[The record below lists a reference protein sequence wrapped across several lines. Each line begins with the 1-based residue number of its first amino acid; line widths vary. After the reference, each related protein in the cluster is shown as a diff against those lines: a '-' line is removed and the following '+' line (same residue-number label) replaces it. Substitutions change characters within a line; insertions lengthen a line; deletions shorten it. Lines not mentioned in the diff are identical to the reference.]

1 MMASSPSPI
10 APRVTVVVPAFN
22 AAGFIEAALQSVRSQ
37 RYQDFEVIVVDD
49 KSADDTVARVERI
62 AGIDSRVSLMR
73 HDTNSGRPAVARNTG
88 IAAARGEFIAFL
100 DADDVWL
107 PWKLQDQVT
116 ILSRHGDLVLVY
128 SMFQSIGRLRRSDI
142 AYGVK
147 PLPFRAAV
155 SRADLERENVIP
167 CSSVVVRKDAVDA
180 AGGFDVDPQLAA
192 VEDYDLWLRLSARG
206 GIGLIPRIH
215 GLYRADAE
223 GISGRTDM
231 PSRVRYL
238 MRKRGIDAATYVQR
252 SRGRA
257 GRLFRGVVHDAVI
270 AAARVVEGLTRR
282 RMSAHI
288 PLVRQG
294 RDGRSSLSFG
304 RAPRQSHRTE

>member
-1 MMASSPSPI
+1 MMASSPSPA
-10 APRVTVVVPAFN
+10 APRVSVVVPAFN
-22 AAGFIEAALQSVRSQ
+22 AARFIETAIQSIRAQ

-49 KSADDTVARVERI
+49 RSEDDTIDRVERI
-62 AGIDSRVSLMR
+62 VRTDPRVVLLR

-100 DADDVWL
+100 DADDVWN
-107 PWKLQDQVT
+107 PWKLHDQVT
-116 ILSRHGDLVLVY
+116 VLSRQSDLVLVY
-128 SMFQSIGRLRRSDI
+128 SMFRSIGDLRRSDI

-167 CSSVVVRKDAVDA
+167 CSSVVVRKDAIDA
-180 AGGFDVDPQLAA
+180 AGGFDVDPELAA

-206 GIGLIPRIH
+206 AIGLIPRIH
-215 GLYRADAE
+215 GLYRADAD

-238 MRKRGIDAATYVQR
+238 MRKRGIDAAPQVRRT
-252 SRGRA
+252 RGRA
-257 GRLFRGVVHDAVI
+257 GRLFRSVVHDAVI
-270 AAARVVEGLTRR
+270 TAVRVGEALTRR
-282 RMSAHI
+282 RV

-294 RDGRSSLSFG
+294 RDGRATLSFD
-304 RAPRQSHRTE
+304 RARQTDRTG